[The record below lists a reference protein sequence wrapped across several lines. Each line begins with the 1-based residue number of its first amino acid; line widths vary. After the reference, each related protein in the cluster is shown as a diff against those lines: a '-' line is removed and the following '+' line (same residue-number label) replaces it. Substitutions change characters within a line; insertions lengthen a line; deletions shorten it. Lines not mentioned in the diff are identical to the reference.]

1 MASEENSFMVNFCL
15 GVDALAQLAR
25 AEGLPLLSNDQS
37 DDGTAIS
44 PRGG

>member
-1 MASEENSFMVNFCL
+1 MVNFCL

-37 DDGTAIS
+37 DDGTTIS